1 VRQQATVIVNMS
13 MDKDR
18 KRAQEAS
25 PELPVFRPDKRG
37 LEQALGELEAQV
49 MEAIWD
55 SGGDVCVEDVR
66 RALETQGKESAYTT
80 VMTTMSRLHEKGL
93 LHRSMRGRA
102 YYYSPALSRR
112 ELGRSVTRRV
122 IDGLLGSFAEPAMSY
137 FVEAL
142 SDEDPDRLDALAE
155 MIEKQR
161 TRRKGAGE
169 G

>member
-1 VRQQATVIVNMS
+1 MVVS
-13 MDKDR
+13 MTTDSDENR
-18 KRAQEAS
+18 SQEPD
-25 PELPVFRPDKRG
+25 PELPVFRPNKRG

-49 MEAIWD
+49 MEAVWD
-55 SGGDVCVEDVR
+55 AAGDVCVEDVR
-66 RALETQGKESAYTT
+66 RALEAQGKESAYTT

-93 LHRSMRGRA
+93 LQRRMSGRA

-142 SDEDPDRLDALAE
+142 SDEDPARLDALAE
-155 MIEKQR
+155 MIEK
-161 TRRKGAGE
+161 RRGRREGPGE